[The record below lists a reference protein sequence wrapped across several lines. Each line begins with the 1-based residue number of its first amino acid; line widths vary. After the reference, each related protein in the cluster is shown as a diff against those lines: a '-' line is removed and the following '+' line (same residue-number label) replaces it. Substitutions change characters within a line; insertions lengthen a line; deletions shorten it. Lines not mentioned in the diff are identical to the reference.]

1 MALGTLTLALSQRE
15 REKQKEFPMQLGFVG
30 TGVMG
35 TSMVPCLLEAGHQV
49 TVHDRRREATVPLC
63 ALGALWADTP
73 RAVAAA
79 SEVVFTSLPGPPE
92 VEHVVLEPVQGL
104 LAGLRSGS
112 AYIDLTTN
120 APTLVRRLAEM
131 CQARDIAMLD
141 APVSGRPPNMTIMA
155 GGAAA
160 TFEKYQPLLAC
171 MGRHVFYVGETGTGC
186 IAKLVSQY
194 LGYANFVAAAEGLLI
209 GAKAGIDLDTLA
221 QIIPVS
227 AGASRAFDTFP
238 RTVFSGAFAS
248 AGTLD
253 IVAKD
258 LRLACELA
266 HEVDAPC
273 RIGEIAAEVFQR
285 GQAQG
290 LGQHGF
296 PIAVRVLEDT
306 AGVQIRTPATT

>member
-1 MALGTLTLALSQRE
+1 
-15 REKQKEFPMQLGFVG
+15 MQVGFVG

-35 TSMVPCLLEAGHQV
+35 AAMVRCLLEAGHQV
-49 TVHDRRREATVPLC
+49 TVYDRRREATDALC
-63 ALGALWADTP
+63 ALGAQWAETP

-79 SEVVFTSLPGPPE
+79 SEVICTSLPGPPE
-92 VEHVVLEPVQGL
+92 VEQVVFDEASGV
-104 LAGLRSGS
+104 LAGLQTGG

-120 APTLVRRLAEM
+120 APPLARRLAEV
-131 CQARDIAMLD
+131 CRARGIAMLD
-141 APVSGRPPNMTIMA
+141 APVSGRPPAMTIMV
-155 GGAAA
+155 GGDA
-160 TFEKYQPLLAC
+160 TTFSTYQTLLAC
-171 MGRHVFYVGETGTGC
+171 MGRHVVYVGETGAGC

-194 LGYANFVAAAEGLLI
+194 LGYANLVAAAEGLLI
-209 GAKAGIDLDTLA
+209 GAKAGIDLHALA

-227 AGASRAFDTFP
+227 AGASRMFEVFP

-248 AGTLD
+248 DGSLD

-266 HEVDAPC
+266 YDVQAPC
-273 RIGEIAAEVFQR
+273 RIGAIVAEVLQR

-296 PIAVRVLEDT
+296 PNVVRVLEQM
-306 AGVQIRTPATT
+306 AGAQLRAPEAL